1 MPIGL
6 SKAVEDTDVIHRV
19 LRGDVDSFRLL
30 VEKYRR
36 PVVRFVRNMT
46 NDNHICEDIAQ
57 DVLFSAYKMLASFD
71 PHRSNFS
78 TWLFTIAR
86 NKTLNALKKK
96 RPVSM
101 SELPQMHDSRN
112 PSDELSKKEFLN
124 DFDRILQ
131 SLPPKQK
138 TAFVLGEF
146 EKLPYTQIAQIE
158 GVRVGT
164 IKSRINRAKKKLGLA
179 LRNLEAGIL

>member
-1 MPIGL
+1 
-6 SKAVEDTDVIHRV
+6 
-19 LRGDVDSFRLL
+19 
-30 VEKYRR
+30 
-36 PVVRFVRNMT
+36 
-46 NDNHICEDIAQ
+46 
-57 DVLFSAYKMLASFD
+57 
-71 PHRSNFS
+71 
-78 TWLFTIAR
+78 
-86 NKTLNALKKK
+86 
-96 RPVSM
+96 M